1 MDDRGAHLLEGMID
15 TLLASALRLEERV
28 RDMARVVDGE
38 TDGEDEVNDRNA
50 IDSKAPHLHKAEKR
64 KGVRGKGVV
73 RGMCVGVVAMCV
85 LICTCIRPRMS
96 QSTSTTHNITRSVAV
111 KLANT
116 SVTMIVTATR
126 ARPKLVRAS
135 LRMIAYCS

>member
-1 MDDRGAHLLEGMID
+1 M
-15 TLLASALRLEERV
+15 
-28 RDMARVVDGE
+28 
-38 TDGEDEVNDRNA
+38 
-50 IDSKAPHLHKAEKR
+50 
-64 KGVRGKGVV
+64 

-85 LICTCIRPRMS
+85 LINMCTCMRPRMS

-126 ARPKLVRAS
+126 ARPRLVRAS